1 MNASMHSS
9 MVFHG
14 FLGIEFFVAEKAQP
28 TVHPMYNPNQICQSM
43 ERNLATT
50 NSEKSIEDIR

>member
-1 MNASMHSS
+1 MHSS